1 MLHYTHVMGASYL
14 LILDKHIAKEILTAP
29 AGKNDYRFGRDGR
42 FLANKIGE
50 GLVSLQGAQW
60 MRHRQIIQPA
70 FQTNAMKEA
79 LTASVPPLVSRIVEY
94 WSMAIDNKEGAP
106 REINLAS
113 HLPALTLDVIGQ
125 VAFSHEFHAIESV
138 KQWANNQN
146 IGDGKLDEVDDPFIT
161 AMIET
166 FKITVLGTA
175 IFFLGY
181 VWVDKYLNPRTR
193 LLRRHLHGAV
203 DAIIENAR
211 NNNSS
216 ERPKSLL
223 QIVVASRRELCR
235 R

>member
-1 MLHYTHVMGASYL
+1 MTPLWKIGPKRGYFLWGEFLTTRKEPFAQPSTRWWKQAGYDVPMLHYTHVMGASYL

-50 GLVSLQGAQW
+50 GWVSLQGAQW

-79 LTASVPPLVSRIVEY
+79 LTASVPPLVSRFVEY

-113 HLPALTLDVIGQ
+113 HLSALTLDVIGQ
-125 VAFSHEFHAIESV
+125 VAFSHEFQAIGGV

-146 IGDGKLDEVDDPFIT
+146 IGDGKLDES
-161 AMIET
+161 MI
-166 FKITVLGTA
+166 
-175 IFFLGY
+175 
-181 VWVDKYLNPRTR
+181 
-193 LLRRHLHGAV
+193 H
-203 DAIIENAR
+203 
-211 NNNSS
+211 SS
-216 ERPKSLL
+216 R
-223 QIVVASRRELCR
+223 Q
-235 R
+235 